1 MQSMQNLPPMQN
13 MPPTNTQG
21 GGSSMYLYIL
31 LICCC
36 CLSSSAAGYWFTK
49 LRARPMLQGHAN
61 GAWWGKAVG
70 IGDPRGRP
78 KQTLEQCRAYAQKKG
93 YKGLGY
99 RTNAHPSAGW
109 RNTCFFYPKVN
120 KFSWKGNVRDKAH
133 FTGCTSAAKSWGSC

>member
-49 LRARPMLQGHAN
+49 LRARPMLPGYTGNH
-61 GAWWGKAVG
+61 

-99 RTNAHPSAGW
+99 RTNAHPSAAY
-109 RNTCFFYPKVN
+109 RNTCFFYKNPNGAK
-120 KFSWKGNVRDKAH
+120 KWQGNVRDKAH